1 MGRAA
6 SGGSTRTLRRRTSS
20 PGSRTTRSPSPPQT
34 APSGSAFSSSRSGDA
49 WDPDPPGDDLLPD
62 VIQLPQDR
70 GGHVAA
76 DPSEPDTAVPQV
88 EDGVAAGPERAA
100 REPGQRAALRGL
112 ERADP
117 AARERPGGEPVQRVA
132 HRDVRPAQR
141 ARQDVAAQIRLVDV
155 DADPPDALLPRG
167 IERAEPAVA
176 GDVEQDPRAL
186 GDLVKR
192 DRPAFGRVREVVRVG
207 VEQHDARVGAL
218 RPRSVADDPAV
229 DTGEPV
235 PADRADNVAARPPLL
250 HQAGQVAGE
259 VARLLAP
266 EDGALDVLRWAG
278 PVSPRPI

>member
-100 REPGQRAALRGL
+100 R
-112 ERADP
+112 
-117 AARERPGGEPVQRVA
+117 EPVQRVA